1 MIRKIQWIVF
11 SQYLIMI
18 KYLYKYD
25 VIYHFS
31 YLKSDK
37 HILKR
42 RMKAQCWAL
51 SVLKYRNDIKGLYE
65 VCQQRKG

>member
-1 MIRKIQWIVF
+1 
-11 SQYLIMI
+11 MI

-25 VIYHFS
+25 VIDHFS

-51 SVLKYRNDIKGLYE
+51 SILKYRNDIKGLNE
-65 VCQQRKG
+65 VCQQCKV